1 MDEVYA
7 RSPMTDT
14 WYRVT
19 EYEERGENGQ
29 IVAKQKEEVDRE
41 DVPEEWQKAI
51 LNNMEDN

>member
-19 EYEERGENGQ
+19 DYEEAGPGGK
-29 IVAKQKEEVDRE
+29 IVAKSKEEVERE
-41 DVPEEWQKAI
+41 EVPEEWQKAI
-51 LNNMEDN
+51 LNNMEGI